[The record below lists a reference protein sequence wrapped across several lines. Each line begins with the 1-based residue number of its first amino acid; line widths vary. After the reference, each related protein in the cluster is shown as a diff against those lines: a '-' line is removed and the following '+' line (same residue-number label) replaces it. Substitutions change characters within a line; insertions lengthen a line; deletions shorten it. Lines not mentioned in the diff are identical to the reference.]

1 MKLDGL
7 IKVTFVE
14 RPNRFTV
21 KFHYQNKEDL
31 GHLKDPGRLKELLIP
46 GIDLLVK
53 KAPPNPKRK
62 TKYDVVAVFKDQK
75 WVLINSGFHSD
86 LAEEA
91 INSGIMG
98 DLKYYG
104 VEKREY
110 SFGKSR
116 LDFLLSLKEDEDIP
130 EDMPPKMLVEV
141 KGCTLVENNMAL
153 FPDAPTIRGK
163 KHLEE
168 LIEGRKQG
176 FASGVIFL
184 IMKEDALVFSPNFKT
199 DPDFSCT
206 LEDAAQKKVFIF
218 PLVFKTHF
226 KDNSLEIKPWKLV
239 KFIFKNHC
247 I

>member
-1 MKLDGL
+1 MRLDDL
-7 IKVTFVE
+7 IQVKFVE

-21 KFHYQNKEDL
+21 KFHYHNKEHL

-53 KAPPNPKRK
+53 KVPHNPNRK
-62 TKYDVVAVFKDQK
+62 TKYDVVAVFKDRG

-91 INSGIMG
+91 IKSRIIG
-98 DLKYYG
+98 DLKNYG

-116 LDFLLSLKEDEDIP
+116 LDFLLSLKHNKDISP
-130 EDMPPKMLVEV
+130 NISRKMLLEV
-141 KGCTLVENNMAL
+141 KGCTLVENNTAL

-168 LIEGRKQG
+168 LIEGIKQG

-184 IMKEDALVFSPNFKT
+184 ILKEDALVFSPNFKT

-206 LEDAAQKKVFIF
+206 LQDASQKNVSIF

-239 KFIFKNHC
+239 KLIFKKQ
-247 I
+247 